1 MNLRLGA
8 WARGAALAAAMA
20 ALAGASEAQT
30 VLRLVPHADLKILD
44 TTWTNALITRNHGLM
59 VYDTLFALDSKMQ
72 PKPQMVESFSTSA
85 DGMTW
90 TFKLR
95 AGQKFHDGSP
105 VTAADA
111 VQSLRRW
118 AARRVDG
125 TAMMA
130 AAKSLEAK
138 DELTFE
144 LAFKDRFVPVLETL
158 ANPVLPTFVLR
169 AKDAMGDPFQQQ
181 NWDEVVGSG
190 PFTFDKKEWQP
201 GAKVVYRK
209 FRDYRGRDE
218 APDGFAG
225 GKPVHVD
232 VVERPPRSIAF
243 GAAWSTDE
251 GGMLNARWQHRNLL
265 GGGEQLRLSAE
276 LSHLFVNSVEDFAG
290 RVDAQLRL
298 PDLLAPGLSLRL
310 DAGAVRERLDAYD
323 RDAMFAGAAVERR
336 ISRELVASLGGLV
349 ERSHVV
355 QGDDER
361 FYTLVSM
368 PGTLEWDSS
377 DDRLE
382 PTRGWRLGGTLAPAK
397 SFTDTQG
404 GFASARGSARTYL
417 DLGGTG
423 GRSVLALRAGAGS
436 ILAGNRGDVPADRRF
451 YAGGGGSVRGHA
463 YQSIGPHDSRG
474 QPEGGLSLLEGSVEL
489 RQRFGGNWG
498 AALFADGGGAAATRT
513 LGSADLRMGVG
524 GGVRYYTPIGAI
536 RLDLGLPIRPE
547 PGASHFA
554 LYVGIGQAF

>member
-1 MNLRLGA
+1 MKLRLGA

-232 VVERPPRSIAF
+232 VVEWRILPDQATALQAIQRGEVDILDGPQVDLLPLVAGSRTVRVVTLDPMGWQGLVRPNALHPPFDNPKARQAIALSIDQNATLAAIVGDQPLKKTCVAILVCGSPNETTAGAEGF
-243 GAAWSTDE
+243 GKPDPARARALLAEAGYKGEPVVVMAPTDIP
-251 GGMLNARWQHRNLL
+251 MLNAIGQVAAQSMREVGFNVDL
-265 GGGEQLRLSAE
+265 QLIDWGTLSTRQQRK
-276 LSHLFVNSVEDFAG
+276 DKPGAG
-290 RVDAQLRL
+290 SPGWNVYVTA
-298 PDLLAPGLSLRL
+298 APGLLFFNPLTNFAMATPCDGKNWNGWTCDEELERRRVAFATAS
-310 DAGAVRERLDAYD
+310 AGERK
-323 RDAMFAGAAVERR
+323 AAVEAIQRR
-336 ISRELVASLGGLV
+336 YYEVMPFISTGQ
-349 ERSHVV
+349 H
-355 QGDDER
+355 
-361 FYTLVSM
+361 
-368 PGTLEWDSS
+368 
-377 DDRLE
+377 
-382 PTRGWRLGGTLAPAK
+382 LAPKVISNAI
-397 SFTDTQG
+397 T
-404 GFASARGSARTYL
+404 
-417 DLGGTG
+417 
-423 GRSVLALRAGAGS
+423 
-436 ILAGNRGDVPADRRF
+436 DVPPGF
-451 YAGGGGSVRGHA
+451 ELSVW
-463 YQSIGPHDSRG
+463 
-474 QPEGGLSLLEGSVEL
+474 GLKKK
-489 RQRFGGNWG
+489 
-498 AALFADGGGAAATRT
+498 
-513 LGSADLRMGVG
+513 
-524 GGVRYYTPIGAI
+524 
-536 RLDLGLPIRPE
+536 
-547 PGASHFA
+547 
-554 LYVGIGQAF
+554 